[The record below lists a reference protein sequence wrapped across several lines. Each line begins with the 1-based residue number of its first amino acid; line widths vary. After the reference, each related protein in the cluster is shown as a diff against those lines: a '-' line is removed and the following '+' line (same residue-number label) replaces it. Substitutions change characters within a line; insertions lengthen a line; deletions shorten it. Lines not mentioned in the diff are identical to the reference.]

1 MKRLPM
7 SEIRKELD
15 REIQAVN
22 HLKSLAFGDQD
33 LNAFFRLSERLDGL
47 HYARHLIRGN
57 MDILACYQT
66 GLRQNSNGAKYT
78 TKKEMEA
85 SQ

>member
-7 SEIRKELD
+7 NEIRKELD

>member
-15 REIQAVN
+15 REIQAVH
-22 HLKSLAFGDQD
+22 HLKSLAFGDHD

>member
-15 REIQAVN
+15 REIQAVH

-66 GLRQNSNGAKYT
+66 GRRQNSNGAKYT

>member
-1 MKRLPM
+1 MKRMPM

-15 REIQAVN
+15 REIAAVH
-22 HLKSLAFGDQD
+22 HLKSLAFSDQD